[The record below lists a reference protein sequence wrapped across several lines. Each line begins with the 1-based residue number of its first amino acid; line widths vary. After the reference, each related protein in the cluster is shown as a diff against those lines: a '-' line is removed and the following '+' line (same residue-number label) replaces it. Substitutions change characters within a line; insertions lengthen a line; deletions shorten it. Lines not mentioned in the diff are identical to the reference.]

1 MLVYAQNIVGSY
13 IVNECFNV
21 GINTNI
27 IIIPFDCF
35 GFWNVSDDSEVTA
48 KLVFSIIKNTSFKQK
63 E

>member
-21 GINTNI
+21 GVNTNI
-27 IIIPFDCF
+27 TIILCDCF
-35 GFWNVSDDSEVTA
+35 DFWNVSDDTEVTA
-48 KLVFSIIKNTSFKQK
+48 KSVFSIIKNTGLKQK